1 MTPIAAGDDNIGAAK
16 QWPRRRT
23 WISAWKHRAGVALGV
38 LFVLVWWL
46 VPPLLYR
53 RVAAGPDAQLRA
65 ITDTRTALLAGLIGL
80 SALLAFR
87 LSSQADRNAACYATA
102 IEQLA
107 SDTLIVQLGGI
118 YSLERIAKGSIRD
131 HPMVMEVLSAF
142 VRAHSDPA
150 PTLPERVGMTPTT
163 LAQDNGQAAGER
175 PPQAS
180 QARQRPTPTVDVRAA
195 LTVLGRLPF
204 RPEVDRADL
213 ANAYL
218 AAAALPGMK
227 LSGFRLVGANLNEA
241 DLAGA
246 DLERAQ
252 LQRATLQGAWLQ
264 EASLR
269 EANLQAAHLEQADL
283 ERADLQGADLR
294 GTWLGRANLAGANL
308 AGADLGR
315 ANLAKANLQGADL
328 GEANLGEAD
337 LRGANLQGADLGE
350 ANLGEADLRG
360 ANLRGAWL
368 EQVNL
373 ARANLTRADL
383 RGAYLSEANLREA
396 ELKGAN
402 LNGVNLSGV
411 LGLTRAQLDVALL
424 NLETRLGRELELL
437 EPTDASD
444 SA

>member
-1 MTPIAAGDDNIGAAK
+1 MPIETGDQVVSAAESRS
-16 QWPRRRT
+16 WRRAPAS
-23 WISAWKHRAGVALGV
+23 IWKHRAEVALGV
-38 LFVLVWWL
+38 LFVLAWWL

-53 RVAAGPDAQLRA
+53 RDGAGPDAQLRA
-65 ITDTRTALLAGLIGL
+65 ITDTRTALLAGLVGL
-80 SALLAFR
+80 SALLTFR
-87 LSSQADRNAACYATA
+87 LSSRAGRNAACSAQA

-107 SDTLIVQLGGI
+107 SDTLVVRLGGI
-118 YSLERIAKGSIRD
+118 YSLERLAKVSVRD
-131 HPMVMEVLSAF
+131 QPMVMEVLSAF
-142 VRAHSDPA
+142 VRAHSNPA
-150 PTLPERVGMTPTT
+150 PTLPGAVGKTPTT

-175 PPQAS
+175 PPETS
-180 QARQRPTPTVDVRAA
+180 QQQRPTPTVDVRAA
-195 LTVLGRLPF
+195 LTVLGRLPP

-218 AAAALPGMK
+218 AAAALSGTK
-227 LSGFRLVGANLNEA
+227 LSGFRLVGANLNQA

-264 EASLR
+264 KASLR
-269 EANLQAAHLEQADL
+269 QANLQAAHLEQADL
-283 ERADLQGADLR
+283 ERADLQDANLP
-294 GTWLGRANLAGANL
+294 GTWLGWANLTDANL
-308 AGADLGR
+308 TRADLGR
-315 ANLAKANLQGADL
+315 ANLVK
-328 GEANLGEAD
+328 
-337 LRGANLQGADLGE
+337 ANLQGADLGE

-368 EQVNL
+368 GQTNL
-373 ARANLTRADL
+373 AGANLTRADL

-411 LGLTRAQLDVALL
+411 VGLTRAQLDVALL
-424 NLETRLGRELELL
+424 NLETRLGHELELP
-437 EPTDASD
+437 EPTDAPD